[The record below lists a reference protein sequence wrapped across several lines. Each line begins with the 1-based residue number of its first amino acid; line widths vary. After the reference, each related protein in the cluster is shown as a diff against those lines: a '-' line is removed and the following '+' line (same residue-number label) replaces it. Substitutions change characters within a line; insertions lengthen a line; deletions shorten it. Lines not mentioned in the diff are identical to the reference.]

1 MNGFVIVSLLY
12 FYNPIISDSRDE
24 TVFALSNQKIPEFY
38 GSIETNDDGLLV
50 FHHVPT
56 GPVKPAVLFINRM
69 SFVKRSDK
77 LKAFRNAGKNARIK
91 AEFVDLNDMQILI
104 VYSLEILEL
113 GQTNI

>member
-1 MNGFVIVSLLY
+1 MSGFVIASLLY
-12 FYNPIISDSRDE
+12 FYNPIISDSRGE
-24 TVFALSNQKIPEFY
+24 TAFTLTNQKIPEFY
-38 GSIETNDDGLLV
+38 GSIEASDDGLLV

-56 GPVKPAVLFINRM
+56 GSVKPAVLFINRM

-77 LKAFRNAGKNARIK
+77 LKAFKNAGKNVRIK
-91 AEFVDLNDMQILI
+91 AEFVDLNDMQILL